1 MTEAL
6 QTPPPIRT
14 LGVVGDVH
22 AEHQRLERALNLFA
36 AQGVDAVI
44 CTGDIAD
51 GPGNVDTC
59 CDLLRQ
65 AKVTTVAGNHDRWLL
80 DDRVR
85 EIEDAHHRSELSETS
100 EAFLTSLGKTE
111 SLTTCAGELL
121 LCHGVDH
128 NDLRKVWP
136 GTERMPIER
145 SHELDSIIL
154 RNQHRYVINGHLHY
168 RVVVDFESLTLINA
182 GTLCGRHRP
191 GVSIVDFAQQTV
203 TAYQLDDA
211 HRDAPCVAECAI
223 APDESRRIWG
233 DTQEFDGQWT
243 PLTLY

>member
-1 MTEAL
+1 M
-6 QTPPPIRT
+6 
-14 LGVVGDVH
+14 LGVIGDVH

-36 AQGVDAVI
+36 SQGVDAVI

-51 GPGNVDTC
+51 GPGNLDTC
-59 CDLLRQ
+59 CDLLRE
-65 AKVTTVAGNHDRWLL
+65 AEVVTVAGNHDRWLL
-80 DDRVR
+80 DDRLR
-85 EIEDAHHRSELSETS
+85 EIDEAHHRSDLSETS
-100 EAFLTSLGKTE
+100 EAFLTALDKTE

-121 LCHGVDH
+121 LCHGVED

-154 RNQHRYVINGHLHY
+154 RNRHRYVVNGHLHY
-168 RVVVDFESLTLINA
+168 RVVVDFDTLTLINA

-191 GVSIVDFAQQTV
+191 GVSIIDFAQQTV
-203 TAYQLDDA
+203 TAFELDDA
-211 HRDAPCVAECAI
+211 RSGARRVAECAI
-223 APDESRRIWG
+223 TPDEDRRIWG